1 MYTLAIQ
8 FYSHDPEPPAATE
21 TIPPKE
27 AFTPYRS
34 LHKAMAAVQAI
45 DMREFVP
52 ELARELPLSRQMKT
66 AAVLDGSRN
75 VVFTVR
81 YFDQYENIGMP
92 PGIYLN
98 IQPST
103 FSLDSFEKLARFPLS
118 SYKALGPQ
126 EAHFLLH
133 TKADL
138 LNQQQSIINK
148 HYRNTTRSV
157 KADRNSSLK
166 P

>member
-1 MYTLAIQ
+1 
-8 FYSHDPEPPAATE
+8 
-21 TIPPKE
+21 
-27 AFTPYRS
+27 
-34 LHKAMAAVQAI
+34 MAAVQAI

-52 ELARELPLSRQMKT
+52 ELVRELPLSRQMKT

-92 PGIYLN
+92 AGIYLN

-103 FSLDSFEKLARFPLS
+103 FSLDSFEKLACFQLS
-118 SYKALGPQ
+118 SYQALGPQ
-126 EAHFLLH
+126 EANFLLD

-138 LNQQQSIINK
+138 LNRQQSIINR
-148 HYRNTTRSV
+148 HYRNTSRSV
-157 KADRNSSLK
+157 KADRNSQLK
-166 P
+166 L